1 VKLGKNASDTC
12 AVLYEDYVGE
22 AMKNSSVF
30 EWHKWFKE
38 GCKNV
43 EDDERN
49 VHLRSNRTD
58 ENAESGAF
66 R

>member
-1 VKLGKNASDTC
+1 
-12 AVLYEDYVGE
+12 VGE

-43 EDDERN
+43 EDDEGLDCPGSHRTIEN
-49 VHLRSNRTD
+49 VEEMWNLLHSD
-58 ENAESGAF
+58 I
-66 R
+66 